1 MDALV
6 EFTEV
11 RSPAPDSQL
20 LRGFSLDAPRIA
32 DGWRGP
38 ASYSNTYGFDVRG
51 WAVGAG
57 SPVEAVELLHHGG
70 VLARSAPDVPRA
82 DIEQSLAGVP
92 ADQQVGFFL
101 SVNALAL
108 ELDFEL
114 QLRAVLGDGETVE
127 LATLT
132 GRRSPLDS
140 GYRTRLQP
148 LMVTTIGR
156 TGSSMLVHLLGAHP
170 SVVAYRPFRVEP
182 RVASYWIGVLRSLS
196 EPASY
201 RRQMQGRNLQDPTW
215 WLGTEGRVAR
225 RTQDTEFQD
234 WLGSEAVQTL
244 AGFAQSRIDDV
255 YARIAGLQQRPGA
268 AYFAEKYQP
277 DAVPPLMW
285 ELYPGAREVV
295 LVRDFRD
302 MLCSIL
308 AFNAK
313 RGVQGFGRDRAASD
327 EEFVDEM
334 GKPAVALARSWEQR
348 ASRAHLIRY
357 EDLVARP
364 AETVEGLLDYVGI
377 DSGEQ
382 VVQAMLEELDQ
393 AEDEAAKHRTTS
405 AGADESIGR
414 WRAELGPDLLARC
427 EQSFGPA
434 LEAFGYPVAARSE

>member
-11 RSPAPDSQL
+11 RPLTPDPQL

-32 DGWRGP
+32 DGWRAP

-57 SPVEAVELLHHGG
+57 SAVEAVELLHHGG
-70 VLARSAPDVPRA
+70 VLTSSTPDVPRP
-82 DIEQSLAGVP
+82 DIGESLADVP
-92 ADQQVGFFL
+92 AEQQVGFFL
-101 SVNALAL
+101 SINALAL

-114 QLRAVLGDGETVE
+114 QLRALLRNGEVVE
-127 LATLT
+127 LATMS

-140 GYRTRLQP
+140 GHRTRLQP

-225 RTQDTEFQD
+225 RTQDAEFQD
-234 WLGSEAVQTL
+234 WLGSEAVRTL
-244 AGFAQSRIDDV
+244 AGFAQSRIDEV
-255 YARIAGLQQRPGA
+255 YARIAGLQQRPDA

-285 ELYPGAREVV
+285 ELYPDAREIV

-308 AFNAK
+308 AFNSK
-313 RGVQGFGRDRAASD
+313 RGVQGFGRDRAATD
-327 EEFVDEM
+327 AEFVDEM
-334 GKPAVALARSWEQR
+334 GKPAAALARSWEQR
-348 ASRAHLIRY
+348 ASRAHLVRY
-357 EDLVARP
+357 EDLVSRP

-377 DSGEQ
+377 DGGEQ
-382 VVQAMLEELDQ
+382 VVRGMLSELDQ
-393 AEDEAAKHRTTS
+393 AGDEAAKHRTTS
-405 AGADESIGR
+405 AGTDESIGR
-414 WRAELGPDLLARC
+414 WRAELGPELLARC
-427 EQSFGPA
+427 EQAFGPA
-434 LEAFGYPVAARSE
+434 LEAFGYPVAAHSE